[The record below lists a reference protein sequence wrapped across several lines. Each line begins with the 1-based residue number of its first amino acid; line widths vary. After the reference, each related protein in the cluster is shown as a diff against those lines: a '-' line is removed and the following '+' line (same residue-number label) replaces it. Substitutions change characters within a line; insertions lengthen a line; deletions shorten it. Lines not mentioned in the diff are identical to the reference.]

1 MFHFFRIAQH
11 LNQAIRGSHQAR
23 LVGAKKKMLNEIFE
37 GGAFSSTATLALANP
52 AARDRRVESFQCKK
66 QLVDELRKI
75 TAKYKMERKASYI

>member
-1 MFHFFRIAQH
+1 MLLFFRIAQH

-23 LVGAKKKMLNEIFE
+23 LVGAKNKMLYGIFE
-37 GGAFSSTATLALANP
+37 GGATATLALANP

-66 QLVDELRKI
+66 QLVDALRKI